1 MVLQM
6 VKFGNI
12 LNSRP
17 AGREAVLRAKQIING
32 SNDPE
37 GIVLDFS
44 SVQVL
49 TPSFADE
56 FVKGLQDT
64 YKDKNIKFEG
74 IESNSVVKDTL
85 TALGLI
91 NDNLHQNKAV

>member
-1 MVLQM
+1 MI
-6 VKFGNI
+6 KFGNI

-32 SNDPE
+32 SEDSE

-44 SVQVL
+44 GVEVL

-56 FVKGLQDT
+56 FITGLKELYQNKTITFQGFD
-64 YKDKNIKFEG
+64 
-74 IESNSVVKDTL
+74 ESKPVIKDTL
-85 TALGLI
+85 SALGFS
-91 NDNLHQNKAV
+91 

>member
-1 MVLQM
+1 MLQM

-37 GIVLDFS
+37 GIILDFS
-44 SVQVL
+44 GVEVL

-56 FVKGLQDT
+56 FIKGLQEI
-64 YKDKNIKFEG
+64 YVDKKISFQG
-74 IESNSVVKDTL
+74 IENNAVIKDTL
-85 TALGLI
+85 TAL
-91 NDNLHQNKAV
+91 NVVH

>member
-1 MVLQM
+1 MMLQM

-17 AGREAVLRAKQIING
+17 AGREAALRAKQIING

-37 GIVLDFS
+37 GIILDFS
-44 SVQVL
+44 EVEVL

-56 FVKGLQDT
+56 FIKNLKEI
-64 YKDKNIKFEG
+64 YADKKINFQG
-74 IESNSVVKDTL
+74 IENNAVITDTL
-85 TALGLI
+85 TV
-91 NDNLHQNKAV
+91 LHLLN

>member
-44 SVQVL
+44 GVEVL

-56 FVKGLQDT
+56 FVKGLKEM
-64 YKDKNIKFEG
+64 YKDKKVTFEG
-74 IESNSVVKDTL
+74 IANNPVIKDTL
-85 TALGLI
+85 TALEFI
-91 NDNLHQNKAV
+91 S

>member
-6 VKFGNI
+6 IKFGNI

-32 SNDPE
+32 SSDSG
-37 GIVLDFS
+37 GIMLDFS
-44 SVQVL
+44 SVEIL

-56 FVKGLQDT
+56 FIKGLKEI
-64 YKDKNIKFEG
+64 YKDKKVTFEG
-74 IESNSVVKDTL
+74 IDNNPVIEDTL
-85 TALGLI
+85 TTLGFI
-91 NDNLHQNKAV
+91 S

>member
-1 MVLQM
+1 M

-32 SNDPE
+32 SNDAG

-44 SVQVL
+44 AVEIL

-56 FVKGLQDT
+56 FVKGLKEI
-64 YKDKNIKFEG
+64 YKDKDIKFEG
-74 IESNSVVKDTL
+74 LASNSVIKDTL
-85 TALGLI
+85 KALGFI
-91 NDNLHQNKAV
+91 T

>member
-6 VKFGNI
+6 VKFGKI

-17 AGREAVLRAKQIING
+17 AGHEAVLRAKQIVNG

-44 SVQVL
+44 EVEVL
-49 TPSFADE
+49 TPSFAEE
-56 FVKGLQDT
+56 FVKGLKAIYQDKKIT
-64 YKDKNIKFEG
+64 FKGITDDTVTKD
-74 IESNSVVKDTL
+74 SL
-85 TALGLI
+85 AALGFL
-91 NDNLHQNKAV
+91 Q